1 MDPRAEPGCLNHL
14 SVNPS
19 LSYVEFSGPNDYVNC
34 HSCQGTGIV
43 PKEAQEGLIA
53 LIPHDDDRLKPKRRA
68 FYIGIGILAG
78 ATACG
83 NGRNKISNF

>member
-34 HSCQGTGIV
+34 QSCQGKGIV

-53 LIPHDDDRLKPKRRA
+53 LIPHDDDRLKLGFDCCIQNKR
-68 FYIGIGILAG
+68 YLM
-78 ATACG
+78 
-83 NGRNKISNF
+83 